1 MDVPAKTEE
10 ETDDRSIHHLE
21 VSQAELGWGARA
33 LWEGSTQLW
42 LMCKGMDVW
51 FTQPKVLSLGHGP
64 AEVGLQERA
73 ALPNK
78 RKADQE
84 ECD

>member
-1 MDVPAKTEE
+1 MDVSAKMEE
-10 ETDDRSIHHLE
+10 DTDDRSIHHPE

-33 LWEGSTQLW
+33 LWGRQHTS
-42 LMCKGMDVW
+42 MADVQGHGCLV
-51 FTQPKVLSLGHGP
+51 TQPKVLSLGHGP

-73 ALPNK
+73 ALPK

-84 ECD
+84 EGD

>member
-1 MDVPAKTEE
+1 MT
-10 ETDDRSIHHLE
+10 
-21 VSQAELGWGARA
+21 GAYTTRRFPRLSWA
-33 LWEGSTQLW
+33 GGPEPCGEGSTQLW

-73 ALPNK
+73 ALPK

-84 ECD
+84 EGD